1 MSRDHCCFLFIF
13 FPTGS
18 LLSIMGT
25 NKEWKVLYFSSRDLS
40 PRIIASR
47 LSKYPHNSY
56 KLYLGVGSCNKAFM
70 YALNSLYVFDQN
82 ALSTDQYY
90 SACVIAVSYSKSCNA
105 QRLRPERVF
114 K

>member
-1 MSRDHCCFLFIF
+1 
-13 FPTGS
+13 
-18 LLSIMGT
+18 
-25 NKEWKVLYFSSRDLS
+25 
-40 PRIIASR
+40 
-47 LSKYPHNSY
+47 
-56 KLYLGVGSCNKAFM
+56 M
-70 YALNSLYVFDQN
+70 YALDSLYVFDQN